1 MAAWTE
7 NVVRQSSQGDKSH
20 GKRKNTASLGNNRML
35 KRELRRHDSHD
46 MRKPKEWYSGG
57 AGAWKM
63 VSIEG
68 VVRQRSQVDKSHG
81 KWKDTGRQGDN
92 RTMTI
97 GIQ

>member
-35 KRELRRHDSHD
+35 KRELTRHDSHD
-46 MRKPKEWYSGG
+46 MRKPKEWYSGR
-57 AGAWKM
+57 AGTWKM